1 METLA
6 ITINSKAKRFL
17 YFLENNAH
25 LKITPFDAVV
35 GKSLSKD
42 EILKNNLATND
53 FYIIKNFLVMGQ

>member
-25 LKITPFDAVV
+25 LKIKPFDAIV
-35 GKSLSKD
+35 GKSLSK
-42 EILKNNLATND
+42 EK
-53 FYIIKNFLVMGQ
+53 Y